1 MRPQI
6 SAFCIQN
13 ATLRAASKYVTVVL
27 LQQCHC
33 HIGEGSPVVDEL
45 TIAELAA
52 RTGISVRTIRFYG
65 GMGLIPPPAVRGRLG
80 LYDERHVARLELVRD
95 LQGLGFT
102 LAAIEGYLAR
112 IPLDR
117 SPEDL
122 ALHRALLA
130 PWLPEEPETVN
141 RAELDVRAGRTLD
154 DDELARL
161 VTLGVI
167 RRDGTRDGAHTDS
180 AQAWTI
186 TSPDMLGYGLGLL
199 GTEMDFAVQ
208 LASKQIIERHTSA
221 LATELVALFHN
232 TVLREYRERGRPPE
246 LRDRLIALLERLKP
260 ITVDGVMTNFQLAIN
275 RAIRESVPAPV
286 PETAVPETA
295 VPETSAQTGS
305 PS

>member
-1 MRPQI
+1 M
-6 SAFCIQN
+6 A
-13 ATLRAASKYVTVVL
+13 
-27 LQQCHC
+27 
-33 HIGEGSPVVDEL
+33 EEL

-52 RTGISVRTIRFYG
+52 RTGISVRTIRFYA

-95 LQGLGFT
+95 LQALGFT

-112 IPLDR
+112 IPLAR

-141 RAELDVRAGRTLD
+141 RAELDVRAGRTLG

-161 VTLGVI
+161 GTLGVI
-167 RRDGTRDGAHTDS
+167 RREGAQQEG
-180 AQAWTI
+180 AQAWTL
-186 TSPDMLGYGLGLL
+186 TSPDMLGYGLSLL
-199 GTEMDFAVQ
+199 DTEMDFAVQ
-208 LASKQIIERHTSA
+208 LASKQIIERHTNA
-221 LATELVALFHN
+221 LATELVALFHD
-232 TVLREYRERGRPPE
+232 TVLREYRQRGRPPE

-260 ITVDGVMTNFQLAIN
+260 ITVDGVVTNFQLAIN
-275 RAIRESVPAPV
+275 RAIRESVPTNA
-286 PETAVPETA
+286 T
-295 VPETSAQTGS
+295 TGS

>member
-1 MRPQI
+1 V
-6 SAFCIQN
+6 A
-13 ATLRAASKYVTVVL
+13 
-27 LQQCHC
+27 
-33 HIGEGSPVVDEL
+33 DEL

-52 RTGISVRTIRFYG
+52 RTGISVRTIRFYA

-95 LQGLGFT
+95 LQALGFT

-112 IPLDR
+112 IPLDC

-141 RAELDVRAGRTLD
+141 RAELDVRAGRTLG

-161 VTLGVI
+161 GTLGVL
-167 RRDGTRDGAHTDS
+167 RREGT
-180 AQAWTI
+180 QAWTL
-186 TSPDMLGYGLGLL
+186 TSPDMLGYGLSLL
-199 GTEMDFAVQ
+199 DTEMDFAVQ
-208 LASKQIIERHTSA
+208 LASKQIIERHTNA
-221 LATELVALFHN
+221 LATELVALFHD
-232 TVLREYRERGRPPE
+232 TVLREYRQRGRPPE

-260 ITVDGVMTNFQLAIN
+260 ITVDGVVTNFQLAIN
-275 RAIRESVPAPV
+275 RAIRESVPTNA
-286 PETAVPETA
+286 T
-295 VPETSAQTGS
+295 TGS